1 MLTIVSIDGVNE
13 RGVVEIVVAG
23 GGKSRVEASIES
35 RAFQCGLTSEP
46 ASRPLP
52 LRQVFAL
59 LGGRFT

>member
-35 RAFQCGLTSEP
+35 SAFQCGLTSEP

-59 LGGRFT
+59 LGRRFT